1 MDEPEKTPAMTLKG
15 ACLCGAVH
23 LAVEL
28 EKQNVGAC
36 HCNMCRT
43 WGGGPL
49 LALESV
55 RQVKVD
61 GEDQVSYFSSSDWA
75 ERAFCSQCGTH
86 LFYRLKEGKH
96 YAVPVGLVD
105 HGEAWTLDS
114 QIFID
119 EKPGWYH
126 FGNETQNL
134 TGQQVFEAF
143 NASQE
148 D

>member
-1 MDEPEKTPAMTLKG
+1 MNESEKAPAMMLKG
-15 ACLCGAVH
+15 TCLCGAVN

-36 HCNMCRT
+36 HCSMCRT

-55 RQVKVD
+55 RQVKIE
-61 GEDQVSYFSSSDWA
+61 GEAQVRYFSSSDWA

-86 LFYRLKEGKH
+86 LFYRLKNGNH
-96 YAVPVGLVD
+96 YAVPVGLID
-105 HGEAWTLDS
+105 HGEAWTFDS
-114 QIFID
+114 QVFID

-126 FGNETQNL
+126 FGNPTSNL

-143 NASQE
+143 NADQ
-148 D
+148 